1 MSGAADIGAA
11 TAEFVA
17 ATIMFICAA
26 VISRGHAAAQTVCVV
41 ATFLQLAVL
50 YKLHERSIDR
60 FLLAI
65 FS

>member
-17 ATIMFICAA
+17 ATILFICA
-26 VISRGHAAAQTVCVV
+26 VVMCRGHAAAQTGCVV

-50 YKLHERSIDR
+50 NKLHERFIDR
-60 FLLAI
+60 FLRAI